1 LFWDHF
7 SARVRQAV
15 FEQPPKYPRWKG
27 WRRVAASVAAGTVLA
42 AALGIGFNLARLS
55 HVAPEMPS
63 LTKEIPDTTD
73 VSQSSEDA
81 SLQLVADITAGMD
94 WEDSV
99 QAGLG
104 VWPGS
109 ADHAFFHLS
118 AEERQELGRLLE
130 TELQE
135 SGS

>member
-7 SARVRQAV
+7 SARVRQAI
-15 FEQPPKYPRWKG
+15 FEQPPKDARWRGWPRVTTTL
-27 WRRVAASVAAGTVLA
+27 VAGIVLVI
-42 AALGIGFNLARLS
+42 ALGVGVNLARLR
-55 HVAPEMPS
+55 HAPPQTPS
-63 LTKEIPDTTD
+63 SMTEIADTTD
-73 VSQSSEDA
+73 VWQSSEDA
-81 SLQLVADITAGMD
+81 SLQLVADLTADMD
-94 WEDSV
+94 WEESV

-118 AEERQELGRLLE
+118 AEERQELGRLLK
-130 TELQE
+130 TELQQ